1 MRNYLAVLIVSVAS
15 VAHGLP
21 APPADDAQIVGPGH
35 TAHWYVPE
43 GSGAGWTLEV
53 HDDES
58 ALVYWFT
65 YDESGNQRWLIGT
78 GEIQRNSEGEWIEF
92 PELYVTSGGKFG
104 TAFDPD
110 DVEMELVGQAKMWF
124 ADCLQGKFYYDAFGQ
139 EQTLPIERLT
149 RTMGA
154 ECRSAIHGYPLEPIT
169 EDAGLSGSW
178 FNPSEAGHGFSMQ
191 WMSRD
196 EALIIWYTYDRDGN
210 QKWLIGVGSRDD
222 EQIVFPEMAVTSGA
236 RFGEAFDPQD
246 VEQQPW
252 GMLALELDC
261 STGVI
266 AWEATESG
274 YDTGT
279 LELERLTG
287 LTRPAC
293 PVQRPRLSD
302 LYEFEIT
309 EVPVP
314 IPDGTP
320 GQPQIHYHAEA
331 MAEDGTVA
339 GYDNAGRGWIWQ
351 PGESSIEQL
360 DGEII
365 SGNTMLWLEETN
377 ELVAMRREE
386 DSVGS
391 LVGVIPVRWVPSEGW
406 EDLPGFNLDSSILS
420 GSSNSGRYLTGAG
433 REEERSWIWDSDN
446 GQRLLPLSPSEY
458 PNLNGRGEA
467 VSNDGRIVAGMQV
480 DFPGNGN
487 FPRERATRWVD
498 EEPELLRD
506 QFGAVLRWAFA
517 CDDECSVILGG
528 DQGAEVPTDHPHAG
542 QAWLWNEDHGAI
554 YFGELPHSNDWPNFA
569 QFASHDGS
577 LAIGT
582 YQRARSSG
590 ASGQV
595 RTFVWTPGT
604 GIVSMTDV
612 LSELEMSP
620 SRWDQVRPV
629 GVSAD
634 GRRMAIRTSE
644 AGTNPAVHREWRA
657 WVIELAPRR
666 QSHE

>member
-1 MRNYLAVLIVSVAS
+1 
-15 VAHGLP
+15 
-21 APPADDAQIVGPGH
+21 
-35 TAHWYVPE
+35 
-43 GSGAGWTLEV
+43 
-53 HDDES
+53 
-58 ALVYWFT
+58 
-65 YDESGNQRWLIGT
+65 
-78 GEIQRNSEGEWIEF
+78 
-92 PELYVTSGGKFG
+92 
-104 TAFDPD
+104 
-110 DVEMELVGQAKMWF
+110 
-124 ADCLQGKFYYDAFGQ
+124 
-139 EQTLPIERLT
+139 
-149 RTMGA
+149 
-154 ECRSAIHGYPLEPIT
+154 
-169 EDAGLSGSW
+169 
-178 FNPSEAGHGFSMQ
+178 
-191 WMSRD
+191 
-196 EALIIWYTYDRDGN
+196 
-210 QKWLIGVGSRDD
+210 
-222 EQIVFPEMAVTSGA
+222 
-236 RFGEAFDPQD
+236 
-246 VEQQPW
+246 
-252 GMLALELDC
+252 
-261 STGVI
+261 
-266 AWEATESG
+266 
-274 YDTGT
+274 
-279 LELERLTG
+279 
-287 LTRPAC
+287 
-293 PVQRPRLSD
+293 
-302 LYEFEIT
+302 
-309 EVPVP
+309 
-314 IPDGTP
+314 
-320 GQPQIHYHAEA
+320 
-331 MAEDGTVA
+331 
-339 GYDNAGRGWIWQ
+339 
-351 PGESSIEQL
+351 
-360 DGEII
+360 
-365 SGNTMLWLEETN
+365 
-377 ELVAMRREE
+377 
-386 DSVGS
+386 
-391 LVGVIPVRWVPSEGW
+391 
-406 EDLPGFNLDSSILS
+406 
-420 GSSNSGRYLTGAG
+420 
-433 REEERSWIWDSDN
+433 
-446 GQRLLPLSPSEY
+446 
-458 PNLNGRGEA
+458 
-467 VSNDGRIVAGMQV
+467 MQV